1 MKRKLNIFIEGIPGS
16 GKSTLFKSLRE
27 RLLEYNF
34 YEEGD
39 ISPIELAWCA
49 YMTKDEYEQMIQNFP
64 LLINRIQTYSN
75 IENQK
80 YIVAY
85 TKIHTDNI
93 EFYKYMEKFE
103 IYGGRREINEF
114 HNIVINRFRNFSTSG
129 NIFECSFL
137 QNIMDELMLFAMY
150 DDEQIIKFY
159 KNIIQ
164 TIDLNKF
171 FLIRLKSS
179 KIRESILQ
187 IKKERINEKD
197 EEGWYNMMME
207 YLNQSPYG
215 KTHQYKE
222 FDDLLKYFNRR
233 ISTENKIIELL
244 PKDSILE
251 IESKKYNLET
261 IISKLYN

>member
-1 MKRKLNIFIEGIPGS
+1 MLKLL
-16 GKSTLFKSLRE
+16 KE
-27 RLLEYNF
+27 RLSEYNF

-49 YMTKDEYEQMIQNFP
+49 YMTKDEYEQTIENFP
-64 LLINRIQTYSN
+64 LLNDRIHTCSK

-103 IYGGRREINEF
+103 IYCGRKSINKF
-114 HNIVINRFRNFSTSG
+114 SNIVLNRFRNFRTSG
-129 NIFECSFL
+129 NVFECSFF

-159 KNIIQ
+159 KSLIQ
-164 TIDLNKF
+164 TINLNNF
-171 FLIRLKSS
+171 FLIRLRSS

-187 IKKERINEKD
+187 IKKERINEKS
-197 EEGWYNMMME
+197 EEVWYNMMME

-215 KTHQYKE
+215 KLHKYKE
-222 FDDLLKYFNRR
+222 FNDLLEHFKRR
-233 ISTENKIIELL
+233 ILIEDKITELL
-244 PKDSILE
+244 PKNSIIE
-251 IESKKYNLET
+251 IESKKYKLET
-261 IISKLYN
+261 IIPKLIM